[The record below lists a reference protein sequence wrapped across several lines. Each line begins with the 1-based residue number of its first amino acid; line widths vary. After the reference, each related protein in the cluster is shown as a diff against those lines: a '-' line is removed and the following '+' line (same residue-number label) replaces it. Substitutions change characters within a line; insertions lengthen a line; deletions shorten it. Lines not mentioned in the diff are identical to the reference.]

1 MALIRQLKSF
11 LAKTNIYPKT
21 LTSAV
26 YDNEGNRLDNKLG
39 AASLSGYADGTI
51 TGAVKSAC
59 DDVETLKSDVNQIN
73 SNLNNKILHL
83 TINTNGYELK
93 SGSMYCV
100 AWRSAVDQ
108 GLINA
113 CDRVYYLDDYIPQGS
128 GFDRNNSFM
137 ISACATSQ
145 SGWGSESVGYQKQ
158 FTSDIF
164 IFKVNSNDVY
174 INMIITLCKR

>member
-73 SNLNNKILHL
+73 SNFNKIGNEIVNISKVGSGIEFVGMYIKVGNVV
-83 TINTNGYELK
+83 TISASVNIYTNIDNTNQLIDDPIPIPHERCDLLVVK
-93 SGSMYCV
+93 HESIPTLQ
-100 AWRSAVDQ
+100 SARIAN
-108 GLINA
+108 GLIYPNFTMTPGE
-113 CDRVYYLDDYIPQGS
+113 YSLNGSYIC
-128 GFDRNNSFM
+128 NN
-137 ISACATSQ
+137 
-145 SGWGSESVGYQKQ
+145 
-158 FTSDIF
+158 
-164 IFKVNSNDVY
+164 
-174 INMIITLCKR
+174 